1 MKYFP
6 RISKKISLEVIL
18 LNVKIYL
25 LFSNQN
31 LAKVKFSKIR

>member
-18 LNVKIYL
+18 LNVKTCLI
-25 LFSNQN
+25 FSNQN